1 MNSGKFES
9 EKEEVEYWDRIDTT
23 TLDDLEEVELEYE
36 PRILDIIV
44 KSVIGL
50 QLALKRQK
58 NYHINKL
65 RKKVFY
71 RRDHGER

>member
-1 MNSGKFES
+1 MTSGKFES
-9 EKEEVEYWDRIDTT
+9 EKEEAEYRDRIDTT

-36 PRILDIIV
+36 PGIPDIIV

-50 QLALKRQK
+50 QSAPKRQK
-58 NYHINKL
+58 NYPINKL
-65 RKKVFY
+65 RKKVFC

>member
-1 MNSGKFES
+1 MTLEKFKS
-9 EKEEVEYWDRIDTT
+9 EKEEAKYWNRIDTT

-36 PRILDIIV
+36 PRIPDNIV

-58 NYHINKL
+58 NYPK
-65 RKKVFY
+65 Y
-71 RRDHGER
+71 